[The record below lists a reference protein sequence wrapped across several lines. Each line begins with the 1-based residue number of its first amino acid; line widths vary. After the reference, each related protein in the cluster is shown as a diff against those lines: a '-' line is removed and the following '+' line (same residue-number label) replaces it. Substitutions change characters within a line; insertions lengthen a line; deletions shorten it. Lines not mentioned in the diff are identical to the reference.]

1 MPILFNPSDDGVTAD
16 SAVRHAP
23 ESPREDAMKCNGLQH
38 NAAARDRAAKT
49 AVHAGKRP
57 AAGRRS
63 GGLSPVRLFPIDV
76 PPEGLQSGIDKS
88 AGPLVTNDV
97 R

>member
-1 MPILFNPSDDGVTAD
+1 MKQKTADVRTSTVTDDGVTAD

-63 GGLSPVRLFPIDV
+63 
-76 PPEGLQSGIDKS
+76 
-88 AGPLVTNDV
+88 A
-97 R
+97 